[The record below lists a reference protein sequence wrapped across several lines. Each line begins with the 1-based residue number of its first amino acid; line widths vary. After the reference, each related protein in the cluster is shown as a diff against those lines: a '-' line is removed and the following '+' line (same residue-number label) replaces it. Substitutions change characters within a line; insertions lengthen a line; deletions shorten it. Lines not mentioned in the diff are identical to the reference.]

1 MTAECAITERDGAWH
16 LVIRRGGAIVLADRC
31 VTDDAAVT
39 RANEIGEVL
48 VEQGWTELRH

>member
-1 MTAECAITERDGAWH
+1 MIAECAITESDGAWH

-39 RANEIGEVL
+39 RANEIGDVL